1 MNPSATGHQG
11 TKECKTMQGHTRSCK
26 VIQGHARSCKV
37 MQGHTRSYKVM
48 QGHTRSYKV
57 MHVAKLQR
65 ESVSNSAAALGHK
78 FFAYGEELDWV
89 EVFKYF
95 GRLVTSNDDDDTQAV
110 EGNLAK
116 GRRCWARN
124 SRVLRAENL
133 SAHVNGIFSR

>member
-1 MNPSATGHQG
+1 
-11 TKECKTMQGHTRSCK
+11 
-26 VIQGHARSCKV
+26 
-37 MQGHTRSYKVM
+37 
-48 QGHTRSYKV
+48 

-65 ESVSNSAAALGHK
+65 NSVSNSAAALGHK

-133 SAHVNGIFSR
+133 SAQVNGMFFKVTVQAVLLYGIGTWYVAPATL